1 VHESFWKNS
10 WYFFREKLFEFLQI
24 SSHIS
29 AKSSRLKSEAS
40 EQSKMSKES
49 TIPNSM
55 KFALGGIAGM
65 AATCFVQPLDLVKN
79 RMQMSGEGGKA
90 KEYKTSVHALRGIMK
105 QEGVFAL
112 YNGLSAG
119 LLRQATYTTTRL
131 GIYTWLFELVSRERK
146 APGFA
151 TKAGIGMAA
160 GAVGAFVGTPA
171 EISLIRMTSDGRLPV
186 AERRGYKNV
195 FDALYR
201 IVKEE
206 GVLTLWRGCGPT
218 VMRAMVVNA
227 AQLATYSQS
236 KQLLMQS
243 GYFHD
248 NIFCH
253 FWASMISGL
262 ATTAAS
268 MPVDIAKTRIQ
279 NMRIIDGKPEYRNA
293 FDVWAK
299 VIRSEGIFALWKG
312 FTPYYMRL
320 GPHTVL
326 TFVFLEQMNAAYYK
340 FVLGVDKRGGGL

>member
-1 VHESFWKNS
+1 
-10 WYFFREKLFEFLQI
+10 
-24 SSHIS
+24 
-29 AKSSRLKSEAS
+29 
-40 EQSKMSKES
+40 MSKES
-49 TIPNSM
+49 IPTIPNSV
-55 KFALGGIAGM
+55 KFALGGTAGM

-79 RMQMSGEGGKA
+79 RMQLSGEGGKSR
-90 KEYKTSVHALRGIMK
+90 EYKTSLHAIRGIVR
-105 QEGVFAL
+105 QEGVMAL

-131 GIYTWLFELVSRERK
+131 GIYTWLFEVASARSTK
-146 APGFA
+146 APGFG
-151 TKAGIGMAA
+151 TKAVIGMAA

-195 FDALYR
+195 FDALSR
-201 IVKEE
+201 IIKEE

-236 KQLLMQS
+236 KQLLLQS
-243 GYFHD
+243 GYFND

-279 NMRIIDGKPEYRNA
+279 NMKIIDGKPEYRNA
-293 FDVWAK
+293 FDVWGK

-326 TFVFLEQMNAAYYK
+326 TFVFLEQMNASYYK
-340 FVLGVDKRGGGL
+340 FVLGVDKKGGGL